1 MKDEPKRQDLV
12 DSLKHIT
19 PEIQE
24 QLRYGFCRG
33 REIVVPQGF
42 DFAPVTFAVE
52 FTINYGIP
60 ERSTKSANGSVL
72 RKVAAV

>member
-1 MKDEPKRQDLV
+1 MKDEPERQDLV

-24 QLRYGFCRG
+24 QLGCGFCRG
-33 REIVVPQGF
+33 SEVDLPQGF
-42 DFAPVTFAVE
+42 DFAPATFAVK

>member
-1 MKDEPKRQDLV
+1 MKDEPKRQELV
-12 DSLKHIT
+12 DSLKHTT

-24 QLRYGFCRG
+24 QLGCGFCRG
-33 REIVVPQGF
+33 SEVDVPQGF
-42 DFAPVTFAVE
+42 HFAPATFAVE